1 MRYPILLLILLVGA
15 ALGQPADWP
24 DPFAMEF
31 ATVEFTPSE
40 PERAV
45 LGNGI
50 VVYLAESRAL
60 PIVTG
65 VAYVDARSTFDPVDK
80 VSLASFTANLLREGG
95 AGGRTSE
102 EIDAKLEFL
111 AASVE
116 TGANDFFSQVSFTA
130 LSDNVAEVL
139 PIWRDVLIAPD
150 FDEGRIEIERQRQLE
165 AVRRVVDNPVQV
177 AVREFFSRIAEGH
190 PSGAYATEETTSSI
204 TRSDLI
210 AFHGRF
216 YQPSATVIAVSGD
229 FDSEEM
235 VATLEELFGAW
246 PGEPVDYPDLPAYNP
261 DPGPKIY
268 YGFKEIGQSVILL
281 GHPSVTTYSEA
292 YNDFNVANEILG
304 GDFSSRLVSEIRVR
318 RGLAYSA
325 GSFITESFEYP
336 SNFVA
341 YSISPAQATGE
352 VIELLLSEIR
362 RIQEQGVSEEE
373 LERSRQTILNQS
385 LFRFTSSSAVN
396 ERTARVQLLGLEP
409 GYYERYLENLQ
420 TITAEEVREAAV
432 RELRPDEVVILVVGD
447 DSLFDR
453 PLSDFGEVVTI
464 ELE

>member
-1 MRYPILLLILLVGA
+1 V
-15 ALGQPADWP
+15 
-24 DPFAMEF
+24 
-31 ATVEFTPSE
+31 
-40 PERAV
+40 
-45 LGNGI
+45 
-50 VVYLAESRAL
+50 
-60 PIVTG
+60 
-65 VAYVDARSTFDPVDK
+65 
-80 VSLASFTANLLREGG
+80 
-95 AGGRTSE
+95 
-102 EIDAKLEFL
+102 
-111 AASVE
+111 
-116 TGANDFFSQVSFTA
+116 
-130 LSDNVAEVL
+130 
-139 PIWRDVLIAPD
+139 
-150 FDEGRIEIERQRQLE
+150 
-165 AVRRVVDNPVQV
+165 
-177 AVREFFSRIAEGH
+177 AEGH
-190 PSGAYATEETTSSI
+190 PSGSYATEETTSSI
-204 TRSDLI
+204 TSSDLV

-246 PGEPVDYPDLPAYNP
+246 SGEPVDYPDLPAYNP

-318 RGLAYSA
+318 RGLAYST

-341 YSISPAQATGE
+341 YAISPAQATGE
-352 VIELLLSEIR
+352 VIELLLAEIR
-362 RIQEQGVSEEE
+362 RIQEEGVSEEE

-432 RELRPDEVVILVVGD
+432 RELRPDEVVIMVVGD
-447 DSLFDR
+447 ESLFDR